1 MEVLKWILAALGGAS
16 AVTLAIVL
24 GISIIFRDT
33 IAAWLTRRVAKNLER
48 DADHYKHELARE
60 MERYKAELASKQSAE
75 RLRAE
80 MRKVVAEKMFA
91 LKLDAYH
98 EVHDV
103 LERVPHDFLAN
114 VGLPPEQRCTYSVV
128 IQDMS
133 KFADTVQR
141 VSLYLPGEFQ
151 DSYLKLLRL
160 MQNAATDEVIWT
172 HTPPRTTTQPEMAA
186 ILLQTVRLL
195 SDLMALHQR
204 LPDDVADS
212 LVRP

>member
-1 MEVLKWILAALGGAS
+1 
-16 AVTLAIVL
+16 
-24 GISIIFRDT
+24 
-33 IAAWLTRRVAKNLER
+33 
-48 DADHYKHELARE
+48 
-60 MERYKAELASKQSAE
+60 
-75 RLRAE
+75 
-80 MRKVVAEKMFA
+80 MRKVVAEKMFT

-114 VGLPPEQRCTYSVV
+114 VGLPPEQRCRYSVV
-128 IQDMS
+128 IRDMS

-160 MQNAATDEVIWT
+160 MQNAAADEVIWA

-195 SDLMALHQR
+195 SDLMALHHR

>member
-1 MEVLKWILAALGGAS
+1 MNAPQGA
-16 AVTLAIVL
+16 
-24 GISIIFRDT
+24 
-33 IAAWLTRRVAKNLER
+33 
-48 DADHYKHELARE
+48 HE
-60 MERYKAELASKQSAE
+60 MEKYKAELTSKQRAE
-75 RLRAE
+75 RLLAE

-114 VGLPPEQRCTYSVV
+114 VGLPRGQRCAYSVV

-133 KFADTVQR
+133 KFADKVQR

-160 MQNAATDEVIWT
+160 MQNAAADEVIWT

-204 LPDDVADS
+204 LPDEVADS